1 MAQAKKK
8 GLIARLIE
16 GTEKSEGY
24 ARAHLPSNRWELFW
38 DIFKGRLGKLF
49 IINLL
54 MILFLLPIF
63 LFLFLRTQMISFNGT
78 LEPTSQNI
86 GIGYPAIPVLIGRAE
101 AVAANANFQF
111 FALLPLFSLIGAVG
125 LSGGFYV
132 IRNMVWTEGIF
143 VANDFWRGIKQNYFV
158 IMITALIYSVFLGI
172 ASYTLSTVDIL
183 LALGEGNKVLLWIAK
198 GSMYVFIGFITMM
211 AMYMCTMGVTYQ
223 LKFFQ
228 LVKNA
233 FLLTVALLPTNL
245 LFLFLAMLPILISML
260 GGIFMMIGIMLLA
273 TIGFSLLLLVWTDY
287 SHWVF
292 DKFIND
298 RVPGAEK
305 NRGIYEKVSENDSEA
320 VKQYKMQVRELS
332 KSNLTSRPI
341 KPITDKELHLAELP
355 ATFNRADLRKLAA
368 SKDAI
373 VKDNEEYIEKHKHD
387 EKYVK
392 LQEELKKIEDEERAE
407 QEAKKDKKRKK
418 SADKQTLPD
427 SPAPKAGK
435 KDGK

>member
-54 MILFLLPIF
+54 VILFLLPVF
-63 LFLFLRTQMISFNGT
+63 LFLFLRTQMISYNGM
-78 LEPTSQNI
+78 LEPTAQNI
-86 GIGYPAIPVLIGRAE
+86 GVGYPAVPVLIGRAE
-101 AVAANANFQF
+101 GVTANANFQF
-111 FALLPLFSLIGAVG
+111 FALLPLFSLIAALG
-125 LSGGFYV
+125 LAGGFYV

-158 IMITALIYSVFLGI
+158 IMMTALLYSIFLGI
-172 ASYTLSTVDIL
+172 GSYTLSTVDIL
-183 LALGEGNKVLLWIAK
+183 LALGEGNRVLLWIAK
-198 GSMYVFIGFITMM
+198 GSMYVFLVFLTMM
-211 AMYMCTMGVTYQ
+211 ALYMCTMGVTYQ

-233 FLLTVALLPTNL
+233 FLLTIALLPTNL
-245 LFLFLAMLPILISML
+245 LFLALAAIPLFLVMI
-260 GGIFMMIGIMLLA
+260 GGIFSMIGYVLLA
-273 TIGFSLLLLVWTDY
+273 IFGFSLFLLIWTNY

-305 NRGIYEKVSENDSEA
+305 NRGIYEKVNENDSEA

-332 KSNLTSRPI
+332 KSTLTSRPI
-341 KPITDKELHLAELP
+341 KPITDKELHLEELP
-355 ATFNRADLRKLAA
+355 ATFNRADLKKLAE
-368 SKDAI
+368 SKEAI
-373 VKDNEEYIEKHKHD
+373 VRDHEEYVEKHKRD
-387 EKYVK
+387 EKFVK
-392 LQEELKKIEDEERAE
+392 LEEELKKIEDEERAE
-407 QEAKKDKKRKK
+407 AEEKKGKKRRKK
-418 SADKQTLPD
+418 ADAPD
-427 SPAPKAGK
+427 GDKR
-435 KDGK
+435 